1 MTSTLKLGSKIPI
14 SEIDGDIATNGDLS
28 LKANTSMNNIP
39 AAGKEEVNAW
49 GMPDITR
56 GVSKSFNTNYTAE
69 CNGWIYMQIQIN
81 YSNNKEIYFDLNID
95 GKAFNVLTTT
105 MSAGTMSASTFH
117 PVKKGS
123 VYKGSRSGNASIL
136 NQSLIFYPCIGEGV

>member
-14 SEIDGDIATNGDLS
+14 SEIEGDIATNGDLS

-69 CNGWIYMQIQIN
+69 CNGWIYMQTQIN
-81 YSNNKEIYFDLNID
+81 YSGGKEIYFDLNID
-95 GKAFNVLTTT
+95 GKTFNVLTTS
-105 MSAGTMSASTFH
+105 MGAGTMSASTFH
-117 PVKKGS
+117 PIKKGS

-136 NQSLIFYPCIGEGV
+136 NQALRFYPCIGEGV